1 MLKEGMSK
9 QCFLRLAVGITVFY
23 ILFLALFALDAF
35 VPGETLIHNLTGFL
49 IHLIPNFILA
59 FLLLFSW
66 RYYRLGS
73 LLFLSIFFL
82 ALYFFRGNNPIVQL
96 ILFSPLLLISGLFYL
111 ADKKTVK

>member
-59 FLLLFSW
+59 LLLLFSW
-66 RYYRLGS
+66 RYHRPGS